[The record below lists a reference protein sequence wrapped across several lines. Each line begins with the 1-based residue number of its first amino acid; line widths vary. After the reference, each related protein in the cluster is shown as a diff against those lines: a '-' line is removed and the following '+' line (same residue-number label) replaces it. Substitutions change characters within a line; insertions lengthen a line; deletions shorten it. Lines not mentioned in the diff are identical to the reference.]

1 MNVFTKHHIGLAL
14 WLALLSPVAA
24 QTLAPVQ
31 CRFVALNETPPPF
44 LNIAGDDKE
53 ALVKIFQHRITDPVE
68 CFSVDGKLTFI
79 DQTNHTPL
87 ASISLPSSIKK
98 ATLIFVNTSPKSG
111 QTWKIF
117 PIEDTP
123 QKFPA
128 GGTHVVNLHNDDIR
142 FILGET
148 QKSLKPQQSE
158 GFEMPEKR
166 DDFNMAPVVFQFKN
180 KSDKWVNGKETSY
193 RFLPGLRYLLIA
205 YIDTRN
211 NRPRV
216 ATFKDPIRPVIPTR

>member
-1 MNVFTKHHIGLAL
+1 M
-14 WLALLSPVAA
+14 
-24 QTLAPVQ
+24 
-31 CRFVALNETPPPF
+31 
-44 LNIAGDDKE
+44 
-53 ALVKIFQHRITDPVE
+53 
-68 CFSVDGKLTFI
+68 
-79 DQTNHTPL
+79 
-87 ASISLPSSIKK
+87 
-98 ATLIFVNTSPKSG
+98 
-111 QTWKIF
+111 
-117 PIEDTP
+117 
-123 QKFPA
+123 
-128 GGTHVVNLHNDDIR
+128 VNLHNDDIR